1 MRKILTILA
10 LIASFSAQASHILGG
25 MLVVSQTSQDST
37 SIGAYFIMD
46 QQGIIPP
53 KQYVSQYE
61 LVNGFYNYT
70 GSVELSN
77 PITSIHQGAY
87 LVQYSS
93 DYLDLDSNKYRFVAS
108 HCCWGFLNNSSNSWT
123 SDLVISV
130 DYWHIPNNSTPYM
143 ENPMWIN
150 MQKDSVNTM
159 KPIWGVFNCFFSQ
172 MEFDSVNFYQGELYS
187 GYANGVFVPQVQ
199 SPSNMIVNNDSICF
213 VSSTLGRVGN
223 GFIIDEYRNGQL
235 IGTQRIQWTFNVLIS
250 TLSVEELEF
259 RSFNY
264 AYIYNL
270 NGELIYQ
277 GNEIPWRE
285 LNGMYIIVRN
295 GTSEKVF
302 IQ

>member
-10 LIASFSAQASHILGG
+10 LVASFSVQASHILGG
-25 MLVVSQTSQDST
+25 MLVVSQTSRDST
-37 SIGAYFIMD
+37 TIGAYFIMD
-46 QQGIIPP
+46 QQGIEIPA

-70 GSVELSN
+70 GSIELSN

-172 MEFDSVNFYQGELYS
+172 IESDSVNFYQGDLYS

-235 IGTQRIQWTFNVLIS
+235 IGTQRIQWTFIVRSS
-250 TLSVEELEF
+250 TLNIEESQIKKEIIGKWDWHGRQVKALEPHKF
-259 RSFNY
+259 YVIRYDDGSF
-264 AYIYNL
+264 
-270 NGELIYQ
+270 
-277 GNEIPWRE
+277 
-285 LNGMYIIVRN
+285 
-295 GTSEKVF
+295 EKVF
-302 IQ
+302 IVD